1 LGIFPPG
8 SIVNALIADGEDI
21 SVGDL
26 LVSNGA
32 GCLMEA
38 ADSNDEGAI
47 LAVALED
54 KDMTGSA
61 VTAADHAQVRI
72 L

>member
-1 LGIFPPG
+1 
-8 SIVNALIADGEDI
+8 
-21 SVGDL
+21 
-26 LVSNGA
+26 
-32 GCLMEA
+32 MEA